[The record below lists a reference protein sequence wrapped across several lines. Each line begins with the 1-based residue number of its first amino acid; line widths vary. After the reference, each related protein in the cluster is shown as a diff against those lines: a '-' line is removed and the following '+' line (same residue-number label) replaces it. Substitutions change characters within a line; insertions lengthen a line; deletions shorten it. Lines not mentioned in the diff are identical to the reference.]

1 MSNGFFIYKSLEE
14 DTANLNSLDE
24 LRIAFLEMLALDD
37 AEGYFYLSCNDQP
50 TMLMVDNLMMVVLS
64 DLSHGRNRD
73 CTCVLESWGEI
84 EYVCK
89 LFLNEAFE
97 QVYAFMS
104 ARRVLEFDPPVV
116 IGARFGV
123 WVDGGN

>member
-14 DTANLNSLDE
+14 DTEKLNSLDD
-24 LRIAFLEMLALDD
+24 LRIAFLEILAFDE
-37 AEGYFYLSCNDQP
+37 AEGYFYLSSNDQP

-64 DLSHGRNRD
+64 DRSHGQRRE

-89 LFLNEAFE
+89 LFLSEEFDK
-97 QVYAFMS
+97 VYAFME
-104 ARRVLEFDPPVV
+104 ARQVLEYEPPIT
-116 IGARFGV
+116 IGAKYRDFTDV
-123 WVDGGN
+123 GN